1 MISNS
6 EPSFFDDEPA
16 PQGPH
21 AQAGDKISSVE
32 DVFDLAREHFGL
44 SATTAEEEDPLSPPS
59 VIAELQ
65 RRRLEKATELGLV
78 ARWADYKTARGY
90 VAMHDPTSGE
100 WCAIP
105 WKAAPPWARWEAVK
119 RSEMYRAGD
128 AGAFNLTAAQ
138 MEEIWQSERPLLEEE
153 GIVEEYE
160 LPDD

>member
-1 MISNS
+1 
-6 EPSFFDDEPA
+6 
-16 PQGPH
+16 
-21 AQAGDKISSVE
+21 
-32 DVFDLAREHFGL
+32 LRR
-44 SATTAEEEDPLSPPS
+44 PPS
-59 VIAELQ
+59 S
-65 RRRLEKATELGLV
+65 GSV
-78 ARWADYKTARGY
+78 ARWADYKTARSY

-105 WKAAPPWARWEAVK
+105 WKAAPPWARCEAVK